1 MGVPRS
7 VSIEVHDGLRRVRRL
22 SLSWLLRAVGCGDSS
37 ADLLDVRRLWKWG
50 KSTIAFSATCLPLV
64 VALGLAGDA
73 LPAQPAPVDC
83 LGCHEE
89 QQKVVTISAHK
100 AVSCAQCHSKHGD
113 YPHPEKLPKPECVSC
128 HASQVG
134 DHKRSVHGEQIA
146 AGNTAAP
153 GCDAC
158 HDTAHT
164 TKLTKDAAFHK
175 SVPDTCGLC
184 HAEVLGEFQASV
196 HGKALA
202 SGIVEAPVCTDCH
215 GEHSILRA
223 KTKGSS
229 VGPAAV
235 SETCGRCHGD
245 LRLTRR
251 FGLPSDRITT
261 FGNSFH
267 GLASKTG
274 AQTVANCSSCHGF
287 HKILPSSDPLSTVH
301 TKNLANTCGQCH
313 PGAGS
318 RFAISPIHVA
328 EGGVEPW
335 QTLYPRQFYLFL
347 IPLTIG
353 LMFLHNAGD
362 WIRKFSALR
371 LRPSGMAPVA
381 IPASGGEIRMYPWER
396 FQHICLAVSF
406 LILVWTGFALKYP
419 DQIWAR
425 PLVALESIMPVRG
438 VIHRVAGV
446 VMIVVSVLHVI
457 LLATNRQLRQHWFTL
472 LPRWTDA
479 KEAALMF
486 CYNLGLI
493 SKRPSI
499 SSHSYIEKAE
509 YWAVVWGTGLMAVT
523 GIMLWA
529 NNLMLAWLP
538 KVWLDFVITVHLY
551 EAILATLAIAVWHFY
566 GVIFDP
572 DVYPMDTAWLTGRS
586 ARRHP
591 APDPPAASNSTKD
604 NAADEPRD
612 SRK

>member
-1 MGVPRS
+1 MAPQGAPKVGWRRF
-7 VSIEVHDGLRRVRRL
+7 LRCV
-22 SLSWLLRAVGCGDSS
+22 VGSCS
-37 ADLLDVRRLWKWG
+37 
-50 KSTIAFSATCLPLV
+50 PLV
-64 VALGLAGDA
+64 LWLGLA
-73 LPAQPAPVDC
+73 PAVAWAQSAPVDC

-89 QQKVVTISAHK
+89 QQKVVSASAHK
-100 AVSCAQCHSKHGD
+100 AATCVQCHAKHGD

-128 HASQVG
+128 HATQVG
-134 DHKRSVHGEQIA
+134 DHKRSVHGEQLA
-146 AGNTAAP
+146 AGNSAAP
-153 GCDAC
+153 SCDSC
-158 HDTAHT
+158 HDSAHT
-164 TKLTKDAAFHK
+164 TKLTKDAAFHA
-175 SVPDTCGLC
+175 SVPQTCGLC

-202 SGIVEAPVCTDCH
+202 AGIVEAPVCTDCH
-215 GEHSILRA
+215 GEHSILRPKA
-223 KTKGSS
+223 KGST
-229 VGPAAV
+229 VAPAAV

-287 HKILPSSDPLSTVH
+287 HKILPSSDAQSTVH

-313 PGAGS
+313 PGAGT

-335 QTLYPRQFYLFL
+335 QTLYPRQFYLL
-347 IPLTIG
+347 IIPLTIG

-371 LRPSGMAPVA
+371 LRTAGGAPAALPAGSG
-381 IPASGGEIRMYPWER
+381 ELRMYPWER

-406 LILVWTGFALKYP
+406 LVLVWTGFALKYP

-425 PLVALESIMPVRG
+425 PLVALESVFPVRG

-446 VMIVVSVLHVI
+446 VMIAVSVLHVI

-472 LPRWTDA
+472 MPRWTDA
-479 KEAALMF
+479 TEAFHMF
-486 CYNLGLI
+486 CYNLGLT
-493 SKRPSI
+493 SKRPVI
-499 SSHSYIEKAE
+499 SAHSYIEKAE

-523 GIMLWA
+523 GVMLWA

-572 DVYPMDTAWLTGRS
+572 DVYPMDTAWMTGRS
-586 ARRHP
+586 ARRHTVAEPPSAHP
-591 APDPPAASNSTKD
+591 AVPSSSTKE

-612 SRK
+612 SRNQI